1 MISLPTLSITAVK
14 QQVALV
20 RVDFNVPLEGK
31 QVVDDQRIRAA
42 LPTLSFLKEHGAKIV
57 LMSHLGRPDGQPND
71 KYSLAPVADYLQ
83 NNLKMPVRFVT
94 DCVGEAVR
102 QASAQLA
109 YGEMLLLENLRFHAA
124 EEKND
129 PTFARSLVADTGASV
144 FINEAFSA
152 SHRAHAS
159 VVGVAELLPS
169 YAGFNLAA
177 EVKILQEMLDKAKR
191 PFVAVLGGAKIDD
204 KIEAVRNLT
213 KVADLV
219 LVGGGVAN
227 AFLKAA
233 GLEVH
238 KSFMGSDAAA
248 NIKIAQEILAEHGI
262 ERTMIK
268 SDDDKH
274 TLPLPKVVL
283 PVDVLAATDATVT
296 HKEAVQTLALL
307 RNVADTPDDLDLQY
321 LDLGPATIKLYQY
334 LLSSAAT
341 IFWNGP
347 LGVCENPLFAKASH
361 QLAKH
366 IAAQSTQR
374 SAVSI
379 VGGGETGAVISTTGL
394 QNHFTHV
401 STAGGAALEFIGG
414 TALPGIEVLRRHSKS
429 NS

>member
-1 MISLPTLSITAVK
+1 MSLPTPKAKDVY
-14 QQVALV
+14 QQTVLV
-20 RVDFNVPLEGK
+20 RVDFNVPLDGK
-31 QVVDDQRIRAA
+31 RVADDQRIRAA
-42 LPTLSFLKEHGAKIV
+42 LETLLFLKEHEAKIV
-57 LMSHLGRPDGQPND
+57 LMSHLGRPDGQPVD
-71 KYSLAPVADYLQ
+71 KYSLAPVANYLQ

-94 DCVGEAVR
+94 DCVGEEVR
-102 QASAQLA
+102 QASAQLGH
-109 YGEMLLLENLRFHAA
+109 GEMLLLENLRFHAA

-129 PTFARSLVADTGASV
+129 PAFARSLVADAGASV

-169 YAGFNLAA
+169 FAGFNLAA
-177 EVKILQEMLDKAKR
+177 EVKILQKMLEKAER

-227 AFLKAA
+227 AFLKAS
-233 GLEVH
+233 GMEVH
-238 KSFMGSDAAA
+238 QSFLGKNAAA
-248 NIKIAQEILAEHGI
+248 NTELARQILDEHGI
-262 ERTMIK
+262 ERTMVK
-268 SDDDKH
+268 SDDSRH
-274 TLPLPKVVL
+274 ALPLPKVVL

-296 HKEAVQTLALL
+296 RKEAVQTLELL
-307 RNVADTPDDLDLQY
+307 KDVADTSDDLDLQY
-321 LDLGPATIKLYQY
+321 LDLGPATVKLYQY
-334 LLSSAAT
+334 LLSQAAT

-347 LGVCENPLFAKASH
+347 LGVCENPLFATASH

-366 IAAQSTQR
+366 IAAQSTQH

-379 VGGGETGAVISTTGL
+379 VGGGETGAVINAVGL
-394 QNHFTHV
+394 QGRFTHV

-414 TALPGIEVLRRHSKS
+414 TTLPGIEILRRHSKS

>member
-1 MISLPTLSITAVK
+1 MSLPTPQAKDVY
-14 QQVALV
+14 QQTVLV
-20 RVDFNVPLEGK
+20 RVDFNVPLDGK
-31 QVVDDQRIRAA
+31 RVVDDQRIRAA
-42 LPTLSFLKEHGAKIV
+42 LETLLFLKEHEAKIV
-57 LMSHLGRPDGQPND
+57 LMSHLGRPDGKPVD
-71 KYSLAPVADYLQ
+71 KYSLAPVADYLR
-83 NNLKMPVRFVT
+83 NNLKMPVRFVA
-94 DCVGEAVR
+94 DCVGEEVR
-102 QASAQLA
+102 QASAALE
-109 YGEMLLLENLRFHAA
+109 YGEILLLENLRFHAA

-129 PTFARSLVADTGASV
+129 STFARSLVTDTGASV

-169 YAGFNLAA
+169 FAGFNLVA
-177 EVKILQEMLDKAKR
+177 EVKILQKMLEKAER

-213 KVADLV
+213 KIADLV

-227 AFLKAA
+227 AFLKAS

-248 NIKIAQEILAEHGI
+248 NIKIAQEILAAHGI
-262 ERTMIK
+262 ERTMVK
-268 SDDDKH
+268 SDNSKH
-274 TLPLPKVVL
+274 ALPLPKVVL
-283 PVDVLAATDATVT
+283 PVDVLAAVDATVARKDT
-296 HKEAVQTLALL
+296 VQTLELL
-307 RNVADTPDDLDLQY
+307 KDVTDTPHDLDLQY
-321 LDLGPATIKLYQY
+321 LDIGPATIKLYQY
-334 LLSSAAT
+334 LLSQAAT

-347 LGVCENPLFAKASH
+347 LGVCENPLFATASH

-379 VGGGETGAVISTTGL
+379 VGGGETGAVVNAVGL
-394 QNHFTHV
+394 QGRFTHV

-414 TALPGIEVLRRHSKS
+414 MTLPGIEVLRHHSKS